1 MDSFKHSLTGTTR
14 NVAQLHCFSQSAVS
28 AALFSQQEMVVF
40 LGPVGVDHLEEATV
54 WASIFLLVPGADM
67 NLVGTFE
74 VLATV
79 WGPKK

>member
-14 NVAQLHCFSQSAVS
+14 NVAQLHCFAQSAVS

-54 WASIFLLVPGADM
+54 
-67 NLVGTFE
+67 
-74 VLATV
+74 
-79 WGPKK
+79 